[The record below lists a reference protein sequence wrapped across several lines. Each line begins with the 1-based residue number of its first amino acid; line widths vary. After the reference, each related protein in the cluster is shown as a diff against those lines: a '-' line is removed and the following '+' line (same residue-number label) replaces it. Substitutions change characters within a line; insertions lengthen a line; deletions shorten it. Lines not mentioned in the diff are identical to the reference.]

1 MGKIS
6 EQQRMLDRSLP
17 ETEIFQP
24 ARAITRTYRGELQ
37 ILALEL
43 VAKRDHNRH
52 MCLPQSQQ
60 SPRPQ
65 QSHQDQQQQ

>member
-6 EQQRMLDRSLP
+6 EQQRMLDPSLP

-24 ARAITRTYRGELQ
+24 ARAITRTFRGEVE

-43 VAKRDHNRH
+43 VAKREYHRH

-60 SPRPQ
+60 SSRPQ
-65 QSHQDQQQQ
+65 RSHQYQQ